1 MPAATDADAAEGML
15 GESVRVLLDAGP
27 SAGEVPSTI
36 VDVTGEPGRVLNE
49 IVAPLGA
56 EIVDEG

>member
-1 MPAATDADAAEGML
+1 
-15 GESVRVLLDAGP
+15 VLLDAGP

-36 VDVTGEPGRVLNE
+36 VDVTGEPGRVLRVGAVPLSRLNE
-49 IVAPLGA
+49 IVEPLGA